1 MNRKLFVANISWN
14 VSEEDVYHLFNGIGP
29 IESLKLPIHRPSG
42 RHRGYGFVEMKNEL
56 DAKRVVEEL
65 NGMQL
70 DNRPLAVNF
79 QDEARTRQDRDEAP
93 PEPNRK
99 LFIRNIGPTVAEQ
112 TLVELF
118 GQAGTIESF
127 KIPTDRY
134 TGEQRTYGFAEMS
147 TVEEAQLVVE
157 RFNEYMLGGEALQIN
172 FADPSRIRARAGGNN
187 KENLSEK
194 LSEKLSESSID
205 NDVTKSSSETPIT
218 PPLEPV
224 QSEQPATQETPEV
237 KPEPTAPVDNEKPV
251 DNAPL
256 EATPSTPGHYPA
268 FQQQPKAP
276 FESPEAP
283 KVFDPFEQPSP
294 WT

>member
-42 RHRGYGFVEMKNEL
+42 RHRGYGFVEMKNDL
-56 DAKRVVEEL
+56 DAQRVVDEL

-79 QDEARTRQDRDEAP
+79 QDEARTRQERDDAV

-118 GQAGTIESF
+118 GQAGTVESF

-147 TVEEAQLVVE
+147 TVEEAQQIVE

-172 FADPSRIRARAGGNN
+172 FADPARIRSKSGGKKGGGSKSDSESEVNTSAN
-187 KENLSEK
+187 KPVETNAPVDTK
-194 LSEKLSESSID
+194 PSESSR
-205 NDVTKSSSETPIT
+205 NDSASSQPAVEP
-218 PPLEPV
+218 EPV
-224 QSEQPATQETPEV
+224 PAQQKPTEVTPA
-237 KPEPTAPVDNEKPV
+237 APD
-251 DNAPL
+251 
-256 EATPSTPGHYPA
+256 SYPA
-268 FQQQPKAP
+268 FEQQPKAP
-276 FESPEAP
+276 FESPSAP